1 MWNRN
6 RSTNR
11 LPFFEIPFFQL
22 PWADYEDNIYA
33 IMYKL
38 GQGSHPPYP
47 EKLVDEEAS
56 CFLDMCFKFNPD
68 ERATT
73 GQLLAH
79 PFVKVSLT
87 VR

>member
-1 MWNRN
+1 
-6 RSTNR
+6 
-11 LPFFEIPFFQL
+11 
-22 PWADYEDNIYA
+22 
-33 IMYKL
+33 MYKL

-47 EKLVDEEAS
+47 EKLVDDEAS

-87 VR
+87 LLYFIRLKRALQCSATFNATKKVKIDVQFFEV